1 MLSFATRAAH
11 NGDEATKTIGDPK
24 DANFP
29 VDGEGRVY
37 HLGLKYGERTISL
50 RP

>member
-1 MLSFATRAAH
+1 MKSLKLSKKV
-11 NGDEATKTIGDPK
+11 GDST

-37 HLGLKYGERTISL
+37 HVGIKRGEGFFIFIRVYL
-50 RP
+50 DR